1 MSSKIL
7 SDGKKTCIRLI
18 KTRSRMNWGQRQDT
32 HYKRHNI
39 YNFYTTL
46 KTKNWI
52 TLTSIKT
59 RGEIR
64 CPIANTMVK
73 HTKKAKLNIMHMT
86 VNFLELFFPD
96 RQNIFQSD
104 KIFMSVSANDW
115 QLLSKFRE
123 VCLWYKMWTY
133 DFFDK
138 HGCTYWRIKK
148 KLTLCKHVPC
158 NTITHSTNED
168 LLNIKRKGDPEVSY
182 PLSYVRYHWNLC
194 VIKVILLA
202 CFTYIDIF

>member
-1 MSSKIL
+1 MVFLDYFSEDDGIDDECHDFQDEDFNFEHLLFYSRDWCYQYIISIIKFYTIRMSSKIL

-18 KTRSRMNWGQRQDT
+18 ETRSRMNWGQRQDT

-104 KIFMSVSANDW
+104 KIFTSVSANDW

-123 VCLWYKMWTY
+123 VCLWYKMWT
-133 DFFDK
+133 
-138 HGCTYWRIKK
+138 
-148 KLTLCKHVPC
+148 
-158 NTITHSTNED
+158 
-168 LLNIKRKGDPEVSY
+168 
-182 PLSYVRYHWNLC
+182 
-194 VIKVILLA
+194 
-202 CFTYIDIF
+202 

>member
-1 MSSKIL
+1 VVFLNYFSEDDECYDFQDEDFNFEHLLFYSRDWCYQYIISIIKFYTIRMSSKIL

-86 VNFLELFFPD
+86 VNFWAFFSD
-96 RQNIFQSD
+96 RQNIFRSD
-104 KIFMSVSANDW
+104 KIFMSVSPNNLTTS
-115 QLLSKFRE
+115 QQVSGSLYYRGVSI
-123 VCLWYKMWTY
+123 
-133 DFFDK
+133 
-138 HGCTYWRIKK
+138 IK
-148 KLTLCKHVPC
+148 
-158 NTITHSTNED
+158 I
-168 LLNIKRKGDPEVSY
+168 
-182 PLSYVRYHWNLC
+182 
-194 VIKVILLA
+194 
-202 CFTYIDIF
+202 